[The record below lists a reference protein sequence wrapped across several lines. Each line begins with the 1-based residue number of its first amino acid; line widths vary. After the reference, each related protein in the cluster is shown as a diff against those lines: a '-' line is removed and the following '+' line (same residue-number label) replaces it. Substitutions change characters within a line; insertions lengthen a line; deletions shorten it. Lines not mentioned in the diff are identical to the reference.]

1 MKVIGINGS
10 ARKDGNTAIL
20 IQKVFDE
27 LQAEGIETTL
37 VNLGPKSVNGC
48 LACMKCFQNKDGHC
62 IQTKD
67 PLNGWL
73 DEMKAADGVIL
84 GTPVYFADI
93 SGQIKC
99 FMDRS
104 GMVARANGNMFS
116 RKVGAGV
123 VAVRRAGSVSAFHS
137 LNGYFTIAEMVIAG
151 SSYWNMGYGR
161 DKGEVLQDDEG
172 LQTMA
177 NLGKNMAWLMKAIDA
192 SKETVRPPETSMAA
206 VTSFIR

>member
-1 MKVIGINGS
+1 M
-10 ARKDGNTAIL
+10 
-20 IQKVFDE
+20 Q
-27 LQAEGIETTL
+27 
-37 VNLGPKSVNGC
+37 
-48 LACMKCFQNKDGHC
+48 
-62 IQTKD
+62 
-67 PLNGWL
+67 
-73 DEMKAADGVIL
+73 AADGIVL

-123 VAVRRAGSVSAFHS
+123 VAVRRAGSVCAFHS

-161 DKGEVLQDDEG
+161 EKSEVLQDGEG

-177 NLGKNMAWLMKAIDA
+177 NLGKNMAWLMKSIDA
-192 SKETVRPPETSMAA
+192 AKDTVRPPQTSMEV
-206 VTSFIR
+206 VTSFVR